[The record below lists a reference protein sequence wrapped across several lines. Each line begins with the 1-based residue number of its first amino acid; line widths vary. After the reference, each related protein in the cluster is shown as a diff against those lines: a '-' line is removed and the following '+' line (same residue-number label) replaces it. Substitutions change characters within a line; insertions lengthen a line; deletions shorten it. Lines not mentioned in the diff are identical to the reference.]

1 MSPVPPLAGLVLAAG
16 KGTRMKSDLPK
27 AVFAVVGLPMAEWV
41 GRAMR
46 EAGVE
51 RPLVVVGHRAE
62 LVQERLGDRYD
73 YALQAE
79 QLGTGHAVS
88 MAREAL
94 ARHSGSV
101 LVAPGDA
108 PLLSAEVLRSLAQRH
123 AETSAVATLATTTLG
138 DPTGYGRIVRR
149 SDGTVARIV
158 EERDADAGQRT
169 IREVN
174 AGIYCFDAKALFEA
188 LPRLSNANAQRE
200 FYLTDAIALLA
211 EGGRVET
218 LELPAEVVSGVND
231 RWQLAEAEAILR
243 RRILRGHAL
252 AGVTIVDPATI
263 LVGPDVRI
271 EPDVEI
277 RPNTILLGKTV
288 VETGAIVGPG
298 SVVRDSHIG
307 RGCEVLMSHL
317 AGATLKAGA
326 KCGPFA
332 NLRPGAVLGE
342 GAKVGNFV
350 EIKKSTLGAG
360 ASAAHLTYLGDATIG
375 PGTNV
380 GAGTI
385 TCNYDGFDKYPTEI
399 GANAFIGS
407 NSTLVAPVTIGDG
420 AIIGAGSV
428 ITTDVPGDALAM
440 GRSRQENKEQW
451 APQWRERK
459 RRSR

>member
-1 MSPVPPLAGLVLAAG
+1 MNPESPLAGIVLAAG
-16 KGTRMKSDLPK
+16 KGTRMKSELPK
-27 AVFAVVGLPMAEWV
+27 ALFPVLGLPMAEWV

-46 EAGVE
+46 QAGVG
-51 RPLVVVGHRAE
+51 RPVVVVGHCAD
-62 LVQERLGDRYD
+62 LVRERLGEGYG

-88 MAREAL
+88 MARDAL
-94 ARHSGSV
+94 AGYEGPV

-108 PLLSAEVLRSLAQRH
+108 PLIDGDALRSIVDRH
-123 AETSAVATLATTTLG
+123 REAGAIATLASTMPA
-138 DPTGYGRIVRR
+138 DPTGYGRIVRD
-149 SDGTVARIV
+149 SDGRVARIV
-158 EERDADAGQRT
+158 EERDASDEERT

-174 AGIYCFDAKALFEA
+174 AGIYCFDCKALFEA
-188 LPRLSNANAQRE
+188 LPRLSSSNAQGE
-200 FYLTDAIALLA
+200 FYLTDVVAVLARAGVIETVALP
-211 EGGRVET
+211 E
-218 LELPAEVVSGVND
+218 EVVAGVND
-231 RWQLAEAEAILR
+231 RWQLAEAQAIAR
-243 RRILRGHAL
+243 RRILKRHAL
-252 AGVTIVDPATI
+252 AGVTIVDPPTTF
-263 LVGPDVRI
+263 VGPDVVVD
-271 EPDVEI
+271 PDVEI
-277 RPNTILLGKTV
+277 LPNTILLGDTV
-288 VETGAIVGPG
+288 VESGAIVGPS
-298 SVVRDSHIG
+298 SVVEDSRIG
-307 RGCEVLMSHL
+307 PRCEVLMSHVVR
-317 AGATLKAGA
+317 ATMREGS

-342 GAKVGNFV
+342 NAKVGNFV
-350 EIKKSTLGAG
+350 EIKKTTLGAG
-360 ASAAHLTYLGDATIG
+360 ASAAHLSYLGDATIG

-428 ITTDVPGDALAM
+428 ITTDVPGDALGL